1 MIQSIAAEFEQP
13 ISSSNMPSPVV
24 LDRYWVAIHD
34 KEIVGTIG
42 VLKLAPNSAVL
53 KRMFV
58 QKEYRGKDYGISAS
72 LLNQVLVWSSDEG
85 IDTIYL
91 GTMSQ
96 FKAAHKFYEKHG
108 FKAIGA
114 SATAWRRYVTRLAN
128 ARPLRVWRYAPPLH
142 IARPNVSYE
151 SRGLRAEFFVE
162 RQYLSRVY
170 KN

>member
-1 MIQSIAAEFEQP
+1 VIKLRLYTASDQSEIERMIQSIATEFEQP
-13 ISSSNMPSPVV
+13 ISSPNKPSTVV

-42 VLKLAPNSAVL
+42 VLKLAPKSAVL

-72 LLNQVLVWSSDEG
+72 LLNEVLVWSSFES

-108 FKAIGA
+108 FKVIGWHNLPA
-114 SATAWRRYVTRLAN
+114 SFVANPIDDVFYVKML
-128 ARPLRVWRYAPPLH
+128 
-142 IARPNVSYE
+142 
-151 SRGLRAEFFVE
+151 
-162 RQYLSRVY
+162 Q
-170 KN
+170 